1 MQKIE
6 KDNVQGRNKFAT
18 EKEHYGKHNPFL
30 GRQKPTHFRLMTE
43 CFLSLTFNSIVR
55 EEKINLNI

>member
-18 EKEHYGKHNPFL
+18 DKEHYGKHNPFL

-43 CFLSLTFNSIVR
+43 CFL
-55 EEKINLNI
+55 